1 MGRLYE
7 QGRLPRALIDRVST
21 RLGGGVLR
29 EVVIDEYLL
38 LYLVGDDQLSLL
50 SIRHQRELDLD
61 FGD

>member
-1 MGRLYE
+1 M
-7 QGRLPRALIDRVST
+7 
-21 RLGGGVLR
+21 GGGVLR